1 MHCCN
6 EGAVRGDDK
15 FGGGGAARV
24 RGDCVGGASLSIEAV
39 EREEADET
47 EEANTGAFHA
57 FSVLWYLS

>member
-1 MHCCN
+1 M
-6 EGAVRGDDK
+6 RGDDK

-57 FSVLWYLS
+57 FSVFVA

>member
-1 MHCCN
+1 LGVHCCN

-39 EREEADET
+39 QREEADEVEGLT
-47 EEANTGAFHA
+47 RA
-57 FSVLWYLS
+57 LSIVPKYITV